1 MFSFEFQ
8 FVDFIHPIA
17 TVTMQLHKYDVVLK
31 CIRVKP
37 WLTADILKMKMPN
50 VYILKLMNKC
60 VCMAMCICHVCVFVC
75 VSERERVYV
84 CVCVCV

>member
-31 CIRVKP
+31 CIRIKP

-60 VCMAMCICHVCVFVC
+60 VCMT
-75 VSERERVYV
+75 VYMSCV
-84 CVCVCV
+84 CVCVCVCV